1 MRHIRQRAVIDC
13 GVAAAAML
21 AGVSYAEAARV
32 ANRLLHEAG
41 MGCASFIEVM
51 EALTGSAWRI
61 ARPLKRPL
69 AEHRLPAAPVAIVIR
84 PDYRDYGHWI
94 AFDGSRIFDPDIT
107 RTYPV
112 ATYPKRHWKVIRT
125 VVQCTA

>member
-13 GVAAAAML
+13 GVATAAML
-21 AGVSYAEAARV
+21 AGVSYTETARV

-51 EALTGSAWRI
+51 EALTGSTWRI
-61 ARPLKRPL
+61 TRPVKRPL
-69 AEHRLPAAPVAIVIR
+69 ADYRLPAAPAAIVIR

-94 AFDGSRIFDPDIT
+94 AFDGERIFDPDIT
-107 RTYPV
+107 RIYPV
-112 ATYPKRHWKVIRT
+112 TTYPKRHWKVIRT
-125 VVQCTA
+125 VKQLF